1 MFYDRFVGLCKE
13 RGVSPSA
20 VMVSIGLNKSN
31 ATFWKKGSIPKGST
45 LQKLADYFGVSVDY
59 LLGKV
64 YTLDGVIFSDG
75 TGFGGGSGSGSGFGD
90 GTGYGG
96 PIPQLPDED
105 EADNFEK
112 GLEKLSQTAR
122 ASLEVQLSSI
132 TEDLSYNDLENLV
145 KYALFIQSQATPA
158 PQPPTEAPQT
168 PPAPQEGTEPP
179 RPRRA
184 QKGRRRGSRG

>member
-1 MFYDRFVGLCKE
+1 MGPVL
-13 RGVSPSA
+13 
-20 VMVSIGLNKSN
+20 
-31 ATFWKKGSIPKGST
+31 
-45 LQKLADYFGVSVDY
+45 
-59 LLGKV
+59 
-64 YTLDGVIFSDG
+64 
-75 TGFGGGSGSGSGFGD
+75 GGGSGSGSGFGD

-168 PPAPQEGTEPP
+168 PPAPQESRDTTPP
-179 RPRRA
+179 PEGGER
-184 QKGRRRGSRG
+184 S

>member
-132 TEDLSYNDLENLV
+132 TENLSYNDLEALV
-145 KYALFIQSQATPA
+145 KYAQFIQSQAIT
-158 PQPPTEAPQT
+158 TPQT
-168 PPAPQEGTEPP
+168 PPELQEGKDTTRPP
-179 RPRRA
+179 EGA
-184 QKGRRRGSRG
+184 EGTGEGE

>member
-1 MFYDRFVGLCKE
+1 MWGGFVFYDRFVGLCKE

-132 TEDLSYNDLENLV
+132 TETLSYNDLEALV
-145 KYALFIQSQATPA
+145 KYAQFIQSQAIT
-158 PQPPTEAPQT
+158 TPQT
-168 PPAPQEGTEPP
+168 PPELQEGKDTTRPPEGAEGPQERE
-179 RPRRA
+179 
-184 QKGRRRGSRG
+184 

>member
-1 MFYDRFVGLCKE
+1 MWGEFVFYDRFVGLCKE

-31 ATFWKKGSIPKGST
+31 ATFWKNGSIPKGDT
-45 LQKLADYFGVSVDY
+45 LQKLSDYFGVSVDY

-122 ASLEVQLSSI
+122 AFLEVQLSSI
-132 TEDLSYNDLENLV
+132 TENLSYNDLEALV
-145 KYALFIQSQATPA
+145 KYAQFIQSQAIT
-158 PQPPTEAPQT
+158 TPQT
-168 PPAPQEGTEPP
+168 PPELQEGKDTTPPPEGAEGPQEGE
-179 RPRRA
+179 
-184 QKGRRRGSRG
+184 